1 MKTKQREELVRSLE
15 ESVSKGWYCSA
26 AKLARELGRSEE
38 DIEEYEA
45 RQKAYSLM
53 RNMLRKKYS
62 WKDIG
67 CKLRGEVW
75 NYNSWLRDD
84 AECIAY
90 AELAIKA
97 YKRSAEEG
105 CDSKKEGWC
114 GHCWEQATNLDEKV
128 RRLKKRMQLNHHKK
142 IEEWAEA
149 AKIAEELEWWDDAA
163 AYHEKAIA
171 IKKRGKNEK

>member
-1 MKTKQREELVRSLE
+1 MKNKKELVRSLE

-26 AKLARELGRSEE
+26 VKLAKEIGRSEQE
-38 DIEEYEA
+38 IEEYEA
-45 RQKAYSLM
+45 RQKAYSKM
-53 RNMLRKKYS
+53 RQMLRKGYS

-67 CKLRGEVW
+67 CKLRGEVR

-105 CDSKKEGWC
+105 CDSDSKKEGWC

-128 RRLKKRMQLNHHKK
+128 ERLKKRMQLDHHKK

-163 AYHEKAIA
+163 VYYKKAGE
-171 IKKRGKNEK
+171 IKKQGKKEK